1 MFDVKDKVFVFT
13 GATGTLGSIQA
24 ESLLA
29 AGAKVALLGRNQDLL
44 NTQKKQFES
53 YVDNIEIFQ
62 VNVLNKTALENIAQD
77 ILNRFG
83 TVDGLINAVGG
94 NLPGATIADDKTIFD
109 LTEKDFD
116 LVLSLNLKGTILP
129 STVFGKIMSKN
140 GTGTIVNY
148 SSMAVDRAIT
158 RVVGYSAAKAAME
171 NFTRWMAVEMAL
183 KFGDGIRVNA
193 IAPGF
198 FIAKQNQRLLTNE
211 DGTLTARGQKII
223 NNTPMG
229 RFGRPEELNGAI
241 HFLCSDSASFIT
253 GIVLPIDGGFNAFSG
268 V

>member
-83 TVDGLINAVGG
+83 TCLLYTSDA
-94 NLPGATIADDKTIFD
+94 AD
-109 LTEKDFD
+109 E
-116 LVLSLNLKGTILP
+116 
-129 STVFGKIMSKN
+129 
-140 GTGTIVNY
+140 
-148 SSMAVDRAIT
+148 
-158 RVVGYSAAKAAME
+158 
-171 NFTRWMAVEMAL
+171 
-183 KFGDGIRVNA
+183 
-193 IAPGF
+193 
-198 FIAKQNQRLLTNE
+198 
-211 DGTLTARGQKII
+211 
-223 NNTPMG
+223 
-229 RFGRPEELNGAI
+229 
-241 HFLCSDSASFIT
+241 
-253 GIVLPIDGGFNAFSG
+253 
-268 V
+268 